1 MYKYLIIFLACIV
14 SVNADQAFAKKFLEN
29 YCYDCHDTDT
39 SKGDIDLEVSHSN
52 WEDPKTG
59 FFWETVY
66 SSLKDSYMPPA
77 KKKKQPTAEE
87 RQKMLDILATD
98 MLSKQT
104 VGGTTLR
111 RINKIEFQNTIRD
124 IFKIDYTLPNGFPSD
139 SESNGFDNIGSG
151 LQLSAPLMQKYFTVS
166 EELVTQIFPDTRV
179 EKVPVETNKL
189 KGFVSMW
196 NSLARINWSAG
207 TLWNTKTKHTGIYEF
222 KFDFSYT
229 WTKKARFDKLT
240 RPVKV
245 QIYALPENV
254 LPGSNYDSMR
264 LLEELTFDPDSTL
277 QVTKQYKMQA
287 GDRLS
292 IRWDNSALQT
302 QKKPPFMSKYQK
314 FDMDMKI
321 IKEIFQDKKLYA
333 AWKKVTPKIHPGPEQ
348 RKIFDMMTK
357 EMASGKLNLKDP
369 SLNRIRG
376 LDGNVPRGYLREFLK
391 KESYKFG
398 PYVKVGIPY
407 IKGPIKVALRDE
419 TIQALKVQ
427 KQIMGSRGNLNDKA
441 YAQKIFSK
449 LLLKLFRKPPTQNQI
464 NLYAKITLEH
474 QAAGNSFKRGL
485 ATALRAALTSP
496 HFLYRAVK
504 PGKLD
509 QFSLASRLSYFIW
522 GSTPDKELLDLA
534 TLNQLSNPYELAR
547 QTRRL
552 LKDSK
557 SSYLVNRFTD
567 QWLDIDK
574 IDFIT
579 PDEKLIKNFTNN
591 LREDFKEETR
601 LFFKE
606 IMIKNRRMEDFINP
620 DFTYMSQESK
630 KKIYREGPDLG
641 VDVERVSIK
650 KGGRL
655 GGILTQGSVLM
666 ATANGVDTQPI
677 IRGVWMVEKIFGIHL
692 PSAPSNVPA
701 LPEGT
706 VEEGEVQT
714 VRERVKEHTENPNCY
729 SCHKNIDP
737 LGFVFENYDPVGRF
751 RASYPNESEKD
762 KKKWLPVEPKSTMPD
777 GTELSSIPE
786 LKTYLVKNINDF
798 SGCVSEQLMTF
809 ATGRKLNFLEK
820 DKVKKIVKKVNNKG
834 NRFQD
839 LIVALVQSD
848 VFGSK

>member
-1 MYKYLIIFLACIV
+1 MYKYFLLFLFCLTTIHAEP
-14 SVNADQAFAKKFLEN
+14 SFQQKFLER
-29 YCYDCHDTDT
+29 YCYDCHDADMN
-39 SKGDIDLEVSHSN
+39 KGDINLEAKNNDWSK
-52 WEDPKTG
+52 PKTG

-66 SSLKDSYMPPA
+66 NSLKDSYMPPA

-87 RQKMLDILATD
+87 RQKMLDILAAD

-111 RINKIEFQNTIRD
+111 RINKIEFQNSIRD
-124 IFKIDYTLPNGFPSD
+124 IFNIDYRLPNGFPSD

-151 LQLSAPLMQKYFTVS
+151 LQLSSPLMQKYFTVS
-166 EELVTQIFPDTRV
+166 EELVTKIFPNTKID
-179 EKVPVETNKL
+179 KIPVETNKL
-189 KGFVSMW
+189 KAFVSMW
-196 NSLARINWSAG
+196 NSLARINWSNG
-207 TLWNTKTKHTGIYEF
+207 TLYNTTTKHTGIYEF

-229 WTKKARFDKLT
+229 WSPKARFDKLT
-240 RPVKV
+240 EPVKI

-254 LPGSNYDSMR
+254 QPSQNYDSMR
-264 LLEELTFDPDSTL
+264 LLEELSFDPDSTL
-277 QVTKQYKMQA
+277 QVTKQYKMHA

-321 IKEIFQDKKLYA
+321 MKEIFKDKALYA

-348 RKIFDMMTK
+348 KKIFAMMTK

-369 SLNRIRG
+369 SLNKVRG
-376 LDGNVPRGYLREFLK
+376 LDGNVRRGYLREFLK

-398 PYVKVGIPY
+398 PYVKVDIPY
-407 IKGPIKVALRDE
+407 IKGPIKAVLSDD

-427 KQIMGSRGNLNDKA
+427 KELMGNRGDLDDKA

-449 LLLKLFRKPPTQNQI
+449 LLVKLFRKPPTQSQI
-464 NLYAKITLEH
+464 DLYAKIALEH
-474 QAAGNSFKRGL
+474 KAAGNSFKRGL

-534 TLNQLSNPYELAR
+534 ALNQLSNPYELAR

-591 LREDFKEETR
+591 LREDFKQETR

-606 IMIKNRRMEDFINP
+606 IMVKNRPMEDFIDP
-620 DFTYMSQESK
+620 DFTFMSQESK
-630 KKIYREGPDLG
+630 KKIYMEGPDLG
-641 VDVERVSIK
+641 VDVERISIK

-692 PSAPSNVPA
+692 PSAPSDVPA
-701 LPEGT
+701 LPEKPIEDGK
-706 VEEGEVQT
+706 VQT

-737 LGFVFENYDPVGRF
+737 LGFVFENFDPVGRF
-751 RASYPNESEKD
+751 RAAYPNEAEKD
-762 KKKWLPVEPKSTMPD
+762 KSKWLPVEPKSTMPD
-777 GTELSSIPE
+777 GTTLSSIPE

-798 SGCVSEQLMTF
+798 SGCVSEKLMTF

-820 DKVKKIVKKVNNKG
+820 DKVKKTVKKVNKSG
-834 NRFQD
+834 NGFQD

-848 VFGSK
+848 VFGAK